1 MNMTCVT
8 GRLSLTADGRAR
20 ARRLLLLT
28 GILAGFVWHAGVAAS
43 DNPEAPRDVIVLE
56 TDGVYRVTAQ
66 FDVPQAS
73 AIALAVLTD
82 YDAIPRFMPDVR
94 TSIVRQR
101 APDSVLVEQ
110 EVIARMMMFSKRI
123 HLLLEVQMSDSCI
136 RFKDFSGQSFAQYE
150 GVWQLASVP
159 QGTTVSYALTARPS
173 FDVPEFVLKR
183 LLKRDAQ
190 KMIEQL
196 RTEMAARAR

>member
-1 MNMTCVT
+1 MSCLT

-20 ARRLLLLT
+20 ARRLLLLA
-28 GILAGFVWHAGVAAS
+28 GILAGLAGHGAAVAAS
-43 DNPEAPRDVIVLE
+43 DSPNASGDVIVLE
-56 TDGVYRVTAQ
+56 ANGVYHVTAQ
-66 FDVPQAS
+66 FDVPQAP

-82 YDAIPRFMPDVR
+82 YDGIPRFMPDVR

-101 APDSVLVEQ
+101 GPDSVLVEQ
-110 EVIARMMMFSKRI
+110 EMVARMMMFSRRI
-123 HLLLEVQMSDSCI
+123 HLLLQVQMSDGCI
-136 RFKDFSGQSFAQYE
+136 RFRDALGQSFAQYE
-150 GVWQLASVP
+150 GVWQLAAGP
-159 QGTTVSYALTARPS
+159 AGTTVSYALTARPS

-183 LLKRDAQ
+183 LLKRDAR

>member
-1 MNMTCVT
+1 MSSSTDRLPFTT
-8 GRLSLTADGRAR
+8 GGRAR
-20 ARRLLLLT
+20 ARRLC
-28 GILAGFVWHAGVAAS
+28 LAAGLAACLMWPSAGLAAS
-43 DNPEAPRDVIVLE
+43 DGPDAPSDVIVLE
-56 TDGVYRVTAQ
+56 TGGVYRVTAQ
-66 FDVPQAS
+66 FDVPQPA

-82 YDAIPRFMPDVR
+82 YDDIPRFMPDVR

-101 APDSVLVEQ
+101 TADSVLVEQ
-110 EVIARMMMFSKRI
+110 EVVARMLLFSKRI
-123 HLLLEVQMSDSCI
+123 HLLLEVQLSDGCI
-136 RFKDFSGQSFAQYE
+136 RFRDSSGQSFAQYE
-150 GVWQLASVP
+150 GVWELAGRP
-159 QGTTVSYALTARPS
+159 EGTTVSYALTARPS

>member
-1 MNMTCVT
+1 MTCVT

-28 GILAGFVWHAGVAAS
+28 GILTGFVWHAAGVAAS
-43 DNPEAPRDVIVLE
+43 DNPEAPRDVVVLE

-159 QGTTVSYALTARPS
+159 QGTTASYALTARPS

>member
-1 MNMTCVT
+1 MPCLT

-20 ARRLLLLT
+20 ARRLFLLAGLLT
-28 GILAGFVWHAGVAAS
+28 GLVCHSTGVAAS
-43 DNPEAPRDVIVLE
+43 DGPDASRDVMVLE

-66 FDVPQAS
+66 FDVPQAP

-82 YDAIPRFMPDVR
+82 YDGIPRFMPDVR
-94 TSIVRQR
+94 RSIVRQR

-110 EVIARMMMFSKRI
+110 EVIARMMMFSRRI
-123 HLLLEVQMSDSCI
+123 HLLLDVQMSDSCI
-136 RFKDFSGQSFAQYE
+136 RFKDSSGQSFVQYE

-159 QGTTVSYALTARPS
+159 EGTTVSYALTARPS

-183 LLKRDAQ
+183 LLKRDARR
-190 KMIEQL
+190 MIEQL